1 MKIKNIIYFVFGHD
15 EFINGEHIA
24 HEPSLWQRLKTWFRV
39 YFKNNDN
46 LNLLISI
53 DLRVFKR

>member
-1 MKIKNIIYFVFGHD
+1 MKIKSIIFGHD

-24 HEPSLWQRLKTWFRV
+24 HEPSLWQRLRSWFCV
-39 YFKNNDN
+39 YFKNNGN

-53 DLRVFKR
+53 DLTKIFSR